1 MKVEKMYNYQHFLN
15 ETYGAKP
22 RIKHL
27 SVLIFINEIC
37 TYLLKQRYAE
47 TETHS

>member
-15 ETYGAKP
+15 EHSAKP

-27 SVLIFINEIC
+27 HVLIFTNEIC
-37 TYLLKQRYAE
+37 TCLLKQRYAE
-47 TETHS
+47 TETRS